1 MDKTTALHVML
12 KITKETIFKGEYSHH
27 RRRLYAIPRRPSMVW
42 YFINELWVCW
52 GFFITGLVF
61 VLLPYLLVIL
71 CMGTFLNPLLV
82 EAVGGF
88 GATIGKTVIY
98 MIGAVGRKFLS
109 SERRNK
115 LDYAKS
121 LLGKYGALAI
131 FFFALSPLP
140 DDVLYVPL
148 GIMRYN
154 LSSFFISCLLGKI
167 ILTMIVA
174 VGGDI
179 SKTIIHYFAEAYGF
193 VGVFLTVLFIV
204 VSVYVTLRL
213 DWEKLFIKY
222 VGKQKRKD
230 ESEQR

>member
-1 MDKTTALHVML
+1 MPLPEALQWL
-12 KITKETIFKGEYSHH
+12 ITLLMSHGYVGAFMMSF
-27 RRRLYAIPRRPSMVW
+27 LG
-42 YFINELWVCW
+42 NL
-52 GFFITGLVF
+52 LVF
-61 VLLPYLLVIL
+61 IPIPYLLLIFG
-71 CMGTFLNPLLV
+71 MGSFLNPLLV
-82 EAVGGF
+82 GVVGGL

-98 MIGAVGRKFLS
+98 MIGTVSRKFLS

-115 LDYAKS
+115 LDYAKP

-154 LSSFFISCLLGKI
+154 LISFFISCLLGKI

-179 SKTIIHYFAEAYGF
+179 SKTIIYYFAEAYGF
-193 VGVFLTVLFIV
+193 AGVFLTVLFIV

-222 VGKQKRKD
+222 IGKQKTKD
-230 ESEQR
+230 ESEQ